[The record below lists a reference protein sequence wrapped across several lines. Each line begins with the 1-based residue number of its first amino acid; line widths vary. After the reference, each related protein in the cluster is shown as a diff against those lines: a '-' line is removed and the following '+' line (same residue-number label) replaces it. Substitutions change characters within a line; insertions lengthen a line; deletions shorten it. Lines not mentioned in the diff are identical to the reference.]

1 MKNSDAQLI
10 HRVLNGDE
18 NAFSE
23 LVKRYQK
30 QVHAL
35 AWRKIGD
42 FHIAEEITQ
51 DTFLRAYQKLRTLKK
66 PQRFASWLYVIAA
79 NRCNTWL
86 HKKQSRAQLLKNKSG
101 VRPEKPSYSEYVV
114 EENERISVQAQR
126 EVVKK
131 LLAKLQES
139 ERTVITLH
147 YFAEMSCTE
156 IGEFLGVSAN
166 TVKSR
171 LRRAQQRLRKEE
183 PIIREA
189 LENFQ
194 ISPNLTE
201 TIMREV
207 SRIEPMPP
215 SSGSKPVMPWAVA
228 ASTLAVMLL
237 MFGFGHQQYLGLFQK
252 PYSFD
257 AASEMTVEIID
268 TPIVANLES
277 KPDIRIQIG
286 SVNAL
291 GKRNTPEHQP
301 KDAPAAIAEAQT
313 EETVKHWTQ
322 WELPKEAKARL
333 GKGEVNAIK
342 FTPNGTQ
349 LAIGTSIGVW
359 LYDANTG
366 TETAL
371 LSQNSS
377 VDRKQSG
384 RSYINALA
392 FSTDGSTLA
401 CGDLDGKI
409 DLWDLETKSLKS
421 TFEGPERVVRT
432 LMFTEN
438 NTKLASTLGWSGTRW
453 GQDGTTRLWNLAD
466 GTSQSIVAALD
477 QISEELLVSF
487 SSDGRFLAA
496 ASANAYWRARNETP
510 AIQVWDIATEQHVFT
525 VEKYDRNIEALV
537 LSPDS
542 KTLASA
548 DNANSVQLWDVESGR
563 LQYTLKAATSFQ
575 VLTFSPD
582 GSRLATGSSDGILR
596 LWDIHAGGTPSSTL
610 KQMWNTALR
619 RRPIKMFEGHAA
631 DSRFK
636 TITFSPDGKRVI
648 SANSDGTVRLW
659 ETDSGNQ
666 QFTLRQHS
674 GQLSA
679 LAFNGITSSKPHEP
693 SGKPNESTG
702 IYRTLTSLSL
712 RNSQAFVSVWDLETG
727 NELSTD
733 RVENDSEK
741 TSAVV
746 LSSDASLFV
755 TRNTIGFNEDTVR
768 LWDAHTKRLLCVL
781 GSQEE
786 IGGFQSRL
794 VFSPDDKFL
803 AASSRKDNTIQIW
816 DVLNRREQC
825 RLEGHTTA
833 VYSLA
838 FSPDNKTVV
847 SSGWTTKDMTIRL
860 WDTITGT
867 ELATFPDQGAVAFA
881 PDGNTFAGGSHI
893 YSRNPTTGT
902 YERMLQLEDMSDP
915 PTALTFSPDGSILVS
930 GSRHGFIQL
939 RDTTTGK
946 IISTL
951 PGHTSY
957 ISVLIFSEDQAN
969 LATAGEDGTVLLWD
983 WEEVLKGEKRKK

>member
-23 LVKRYQK
+23 LVKKYQK

-66 PQRFASWLYVIAA
+66 PQRFASWLYVIAT

-86 HKKQSRAQLLKNKSG
+86 HKKQSRTQLLKNRGG
-101 VRPEKPSYSEYVV
+101 VRPEKPSYSEYVA
-114 EENERISVQAQR
+114 EENERISVEAQR

-131 LLAKLQES
+131 LLAKLEES
-139 ERTVITLH
+139 ERTIVTLH
-147 YFAEMSCTE
+147 YFGEMSCTE
-156 IGEFLGVSAN
+156 IGAFLGVSAN
-166 TVKSR
+166 TIKSR
-171 LRRAQQRLRKEE
+171 LRRARQRLKQEE
-183 PIIREA
+183 PLIRAA
-189 LENFQ
+189 LDNFQ

-201 TIMREV
+201 TIMCEV
-207 SRIEPMPP
+207 SRIKPMAP
-215 SSGSKPVMPWAVA
+215 SSGSKPFVPWAIA
-228 ASTLAVMLL
+228 ASTLAVVLL
-237 MFGFGHQQYLGLFQK
+237 MFGFGNHQYLGLFQK

-257 AASEMTVEIID
+257 ATSEMTVEIID
-268 TPIVANLES
+268 ASIVANLKS
-277 KPDIRIQIG
+277 KPDVRTQIAG
-286 SVNAL
+286 ANAL
-291 GKRNTPEHQP
+291 RKRNNFEEQP
-301 KDAPAAIAEAQT
+301 NDMSAVVAEARGD
-313 EETVKHWTQ
+313 EIMEDWTQ

-342 FTPNGTQ
+342 FTPDGTQ

-359 LYDANTG
+359 LYDADTG
-366 TETAL
+366 AEIAL
-371 LSQNSS
+371 LTQNSG
-377 VDRKQSG
+377 VDREQG
-384 RSYINALA
+384 RSYINVLA

-409 DLWDLETKSLKS
+409 ELWDLETRSLKS

-432 LMFTEN
+432 LMFTEG

-453 GQDGTTRLWNLAD
+453 GKDGTTRLWNLAD
-466 GTSQSIVAALD
+466 GTSQPIVAALD

-487 SSDGRFLAA
+487 SPEGRLLAV
-496 ASANAYWRARNETP
+496 ASVSAYWRAKKEIP
-510 AIQVWDIATEQHVFT
+510 AIQVWDTATEQRVFT
-525 VEKYDRNIEALV
+525 VEKHDRNIEALV
-537 LSPDS
+537 LSPDG

-548 DNANSVQLWDVESGR
+548 DNANSVQLWDVESGM
-563 LQYTLKAATSFQ
+563 LQYTLKAAISFQ
-575 VLTFSPD
+575 VLAFSPD
-582 GSRLATGSSDGILR
+582 GSLLATGSADGIVR
-596 LWDIHAGGTPSSTL
+596 LWDIHAGDTTSTL
-610 KQMWNTALR
+610 RQMWNTALR
-619 RRPIKMFEGHAA
+619 RRPIKTFEGHAA

-636 TITFSPDGKRVI
+636 TITFSPDDKRIV

-666 QFTLRQHS
+666 PFTLRQHS

-679 LAFNGITSSKPHEP
+679 LAFNGITPSKL
-693 SGKPNESTG
+693 GKPNQPTG
-702 IYRTLTSLSL
+702 THRTLTSVRL
-712 RNSQAFVSVWDLETG
+712 RNAQTFISIWDPETG

-733 RVENDSEK
+733 RIENDSEK
-741 TSAVV
+741 VSKAV

-755 TRNTIGFNEDTVR
+755 TRNTIGFNENTVR
-768 LWDAHTKRLLCVL
+768 LWDTHTKRLLCVL

-786 IGGFQSRL
+786 GGGFQSEL
-794 VFSPDDKFL
+794 VFSPDDKLF

-816 DVLNRREQC
+816 DVQNRRTQC

-847 SSGWTTKDMTIRL
+847 SSGWTGKDMTIWL
-860 WDTITGT
+860 WDIMTGT
-867 ELATFPDQGAVAFA
+867 ELARFPDQGAVAFA
-881 PDGNTFAGGSHI
+881 PDGNAFAGGSHI

-902 YERMLQLEDMSDP
+902 YECGVRLEDMSDP

-930 GSRHGFIQL
+930 GSRHGCIQL
-939 RDTTTGK
+939 RSITTGK
-946 IISTL
+946 IIATL
-951 PGHTSY
+951 TGHTSW
-957 ISVLIFSEDQAN
+957 ISALVFSDDRTT
-969 LATAGEDGTVLLWD
+969 LATAGEDGTILLWD
-983 WEEVLKGEKRKK
+983 WDALLKDSDK

>member
-23 LVKRYQK
+23 LVKKYQK

-51 DTFLRAYQKLRTLKK
+51 DTFLRAYQKLPTLKK

-86 HKKQSRAQLLKNKSG
+86 HKQQSRAQLLKNKGG
-101 VRPEKPSYSEYVV
+101 VRPEKPSYSEYVI

-139 ERTVITLH
+139 ERTVMTLH

-156 IGEFLGVSAN
+156 IGAFLGVSAN

-207 SRIEPMPP
+207 SRVKPNAPF
-215 SSGSKPVMPWAVA
+215 SSKPFVPWAVA

-237 MFGFGHQQYLGLFQK
+237 MFGFGNRQYLTRFQK

-257 AASEMTVEIID
+257 AASEMTVDIID
-268 TPIVANLES
+268 APIVADMKS
-277 KPDIRIQIG
+277 KPDVRTQIAG
-286 SVNAL
+286 ANTL
-291 GKRNTPEHQP
+291 RKRNNFEEHP
-301 KDAPAAIAEAQT
+301 NDVSAVVAEAGGD
-313 EETVKHWTQ
+313 EIMEDWTK
-322 WELPKEAKARL
+322 WELPKEARARL
-333 GKGEVNAIK
+333 GKGAVRDIK
-342 FTPNGTQ
+342 FTPDGTQ

-371 LSQNSS
+371 LTENSS
-377 VDRKQSG
+377 VDREQG

-409 DLWDLETKSLKS
+409 ELWDLETKSLKS

-453 GQDGTTRLWNLAD
+453 GKDGTTRLWNLAD

-487 SSDGRFLAA
+487 SSDRRFLAA
-496 ASANAYWRARNETP
+496 ASANAYWRAKKEIP

-525 VEKYDRNIEALV
+525 AEKYDRNIEALV

-548 DNANSVQLWDVESGR
+548 DSANSVQLWDVESGK

-575 VLTFSPD
+575 VLAFSPD
-582 GSRLATGSSDGILR
+582 SSLLATGSSDGILR
-596 LWDIHAGGTPSSTL
+596 LWDIPAGGTPSSTL

-619 RRPIKMFEGHAA
+619 RRPVKMFKGHAGN
-631 DSRFK
+631 SRFK
-636 TITFSPDGKRVI
+636 TITFSPDGKKVI

-659 ETDSGNQ
+659 ETDSGDQ

-674 GQLSA
+674 GELSA
-679 LAFNGITSSKPHEP
+679 LAFNGITPSKPYDP
-693 SGKPNESTG
+693 AGKPNHPTG
-702 IYRTLTSLSL
+702 THRTLTSLSL
-712 RNSQAFVSVWDLETG
+712 RNSQVFVSVWDTDTG
-727 NELSTD
+727 SELSTD
-733 RVENDSEK
+733 RVENGGEK
-741 TSAVV
+741 TSETAISPDRNV
-746 LSSDASLFV
+746 FV
-755 TRNTIGFNEDTVR
+755 TKDTNKINFRTSVVR
-768 LWDAHTKRLLCVL
+768 LWDTNTRQLLSTL
-781 GSQEE
+781 GDQEDS
-786 IGGFQSRL
+786 GFQAQV
-794 VFSPDDKFL
+794 VFSADSKLL
-803 AASSRKDNTIQIW
+803 AVSSRKDNTIQIW
-816 DVLNRREQC
+816 DVPNRRTQC

-833 VYSLA
+833 VYRLA

-847 SSGWTTKDMTIRL
+847 SSGWTTKDRTIRL
-860 WDTITGT
+860 WDTRTGA
-867 ELATFPDQGAVAFA
+867 ELARFPDQGAVAFA
-881 PDGNTFAGGSHI
+881 PDGNTFACGSHI

-902 YERMLQLEDMSDP
+902 YERVLRLEGMSDP

-930 GSRHGFIQL
+930 GSRRGFIQL

-957 ISVLIFSEDQAN
+957 ISVLVFSEDQAT
-969 LATAGEDGTVLLWD
+969 LATAGEDGTILLWD
-983 WEEVLKGEKRKK
+983 WDETLEGIQVEE

>member
-10 HRVLNGDE
+10 HRVLDGDE
-18 NAFSE
+18 TAFSE
-23 LVKRYQK
+23 LVEKYQK

-66 PQRFASWLYVIAA
+66 PQRFASWLYVIAT

-86 HKKQSRAQLLKNKSG
+86 HKKHFRTQLLKNKGG
-101 VRPEKPSYSEYVV
+101 VRHEKASYSEYVV
-114 EENERISVQAQR
+114 EENERISVETQR

-131 LLAKLQES
+131 LLAKLDES
-139 ERTVITLH
+139 ERTVMTLH
-147 YFAEMSCTE
+147 YFAEMSCPE
-156 IGEFLGVSAN
+156 IGAFLGVSAN
-166 TVKSR
+166 TIKSR
-171 LRRAQQRLRKEE
+171 LRRAQQRLKKEE

-189 LENFQ
+189 LENFK

-207 SRIEPMPP
+207 SRVKPDAP
-215 SSGSKPVMPWAVA
+215 SSGKPLVPWAIA
-228 ASTLAVMLL
+228 ASTLAVVLL
-237 MFGFGHQQYLGLFQK
+237 TFGFGNHQYLTRFQQ
-252 PYSFD
+252 PYNFD
-257 AASEMTVEIID
+257 AASEMTVDIID
-268 TPIVANLES
+268 APIVADMKS
-277 KPDIRIQIG
+277 KPDVRTQIAG
-286 SVNAL
+286 ADAL
-291 GKRNTPEHQP
+291 RKRNNFEEQP
-301 KDAPAAIAEAQT
+301 NDVSAVVAEAGGDEIMEDYT
-313 EETVKHWTQ
+313 K
-322 WELPKEAKARL
+322 WELPKEARARL
-333 GKGEVNAIK
+333 GKGEVRDIQ
-342 FTPNGTQ
+342 FTPDGTQ
-349 LAIGTSIGVW
+349 LAVGTSIGVW

-366 TETAL
+366 AEIAL
-371 LSQNSS
+371 LTQNSG
-377 VDRKQSG
+377 VDRKQG
-384 RSYINALA
+384 RSYINVLA

-401 CGDLDGKI
+401 CGDLGGKTE
-409 DLWDLETKSLKS
+409 LWDMETRSLKS
-421 TFEGPERVVRT
+421 TFEGPKRVVRT
-432 LMFTEN
+432 LMFTEG
-438 NTKLASTLGWSGTRW
+438 NTKLASTLGWRGPPWGT
-453 GQDGTTRLWNLAD
+453 DGTTQLWNLAD

-477 QISEELLVSF
+477 QISKELLVAF
-487 SSDGRFLAA
+487 SPDGRLLAV
-496 ASANAYWRARNETP
+496 ASVNAYWRRKKEIP
-510 AIQVWDIATEQHVFT
+510 AIQVWDIATEQRVFT
-525 VEKYDRNIEALV
+525 VEKHDRNIEALV

-548 DNANSVQLWDVESGR
+548 DNANSVQLWDVESGM
-563 LQYTLKAATSFQ
+563 LQYTLTAATSFQ
-575 VLTFSPD
+575 ALAFSPD
-582 GSRLATGSSDGILR
+582 GSLLATGSSDGILR
-596 LWDIHAGGTPSSTL
+596 SWDIHAGDTPSTL
-610 KQMWNTALR
+610 RQMWNTAPR
-619 RRPIKMFEGHAA
+619 RRPIKMFEGHAG

-636 TITFSPDGKRVI
+636 TITFSPDGKRVV

-659 ETDSGNQ
+659 KTDSGDQ

-679 LAFNGITSSKPHEP
+679 LAFNGITPSKPHDP

-702 IYRTLTSLSL
+702 VHRTLTSLSL
-712 RNSQAFVSVWDLETG
+712 RNAQAFVSVWDLETG

-741 TSAVV
+741 TSTAV

-755 TRNTIGFNEDTVR
+755 TQNTIGFNEDTVR

-786 IGGFQSRL
+786 SGGFQSQL
-794 VFSPDDKFL
+794 VFSSDDKLF

-816 DVLNRREQC
+816 NVPNRRTQC

-860 WDTITGT
+860 WDTMTGA
-867 ELATFPDQGAVAFA
+867 ELAKFPDQGAVAFA
-881 PDGNTFAGGSHI
+881 PDGNAFAGGSHI
-893 YSRNPTTGT
+893 YSRNPTIGA
-902 YERMLQLEDMSDP
+902 YECGVRLEDMSDP

-939 RDTTTGK
+939 RDTITGK

-957 ISVLIFSEDQAN
+957 ISVLVFSDDPTT
-969 LATAGEDGTVLLWD
+969 LATAGEDGTILLWD
-983 WEEVLKGEKRKK
+983 WEEVLKGIKVGE